1 MGNWQ
6 SCVVLWVTDRAV
18 LFVVVP
24 HHWGLLQKT
33 HSSEQTQVWV
43 RVTLSLVACKGNMWL
58 RWEGCVI
65 GTGGSNPIPDGFHS
79 WHPPPHAWQPR
90 FHGRWQHCVCVCL
103 CLYCLYYCV
112 SVVLC
117 VLLCLCVSLSV
128 LFVLLC
134 LCVCLCLYCLYYC
147 VSVCVSVCTVCTT
160 VSLYY
165 CVSVCVCLYCLYYCV
180 SVLLSV
186 CERVMWSVWD
196 SLCLSVSV
204 CLYYCVYVLLSDPVC
219 VFVRLCLSV
228 LICLCVTVTV
238 SLSMHLCVSLY
249 YCVLQSHSVCLCRH
263 LSVCLSVCPT
273 LFLYNCLT
281 QSVSLCVCVCLCYCL
296 FITPSVYV
304 SGSQADA
311 LRPAPGLWFLLVH
324 APLIAGLCLFK
335 LGFSW
340 RVLASCWAEHALRW
354 K

>member
-1 MGNWQ
+1 
-6 SCVVLWVTDRAV
+6 
-18 LFVVVP
+18 
-24 HHWGLLQKT
+24 
-33 HSSEQTQVWV
+33 
-43 RVTLSLVACKGNMWL
+43 MWL

-112 SVVLC
+112 SV
-117 VLLCLCVSLSV
+117 
-128 LFVLLC
+128 
-134 LCVCLCLYCLYYC
+134 
-147 VSVCVSVCTVCTT
+147 
-160 VSLYY
+160 
-165 CVSVCVCLYCLYYCV
+165 
-180 SVLLSV
+180 LLSV

-219 VFVRLCLSV
+219 VFVCLCLSV